1 MASPRTRRL
10 KTDYEL
16 LTRRFAGWPIIQIAA
31 TAGLPPEVYRFTY
44 ALKGLYVNPTGE
56 ILERDS
62 HILEVNLS
70 LDYPRRAPQCRM
82 LTRSSIRISMMPLS
96 VSVIFGLP
104 PKVSTTLSSVLEG

>member
-44 ALKGLYVNPTGE
+44 ALTGLYVNPSGE

-62 HILEVNLS
+62 HRSGSQFVTRLS
-70 LDYPRRAPQCRM
+70 ETGTA
-82 LTRSSIRISMMPLS
+82 
-96 VSVIFGLP
+96 VSDAYSG
-104 PKVSTTLSSVLEG
+104 LSSEFR